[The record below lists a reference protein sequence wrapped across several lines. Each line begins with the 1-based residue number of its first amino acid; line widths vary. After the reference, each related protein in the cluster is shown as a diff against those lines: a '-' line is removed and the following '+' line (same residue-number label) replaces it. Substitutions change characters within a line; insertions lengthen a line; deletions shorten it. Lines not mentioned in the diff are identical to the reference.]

1 MTHMTKTQVY
11 LREEDL
17 RALQAAARR
26 TGRTTASL
34 IREAI
39 QRVWL
44 DRTPMG
50 PVALWS
56 GEVNR
61 SSVEHDAIYDEP

>member
-1 MTHMTKTQVY
+1 MTPMTKTQVY

-26 TGRTTASL
+26 TGRSTASL

-39 QRVWL
+39 QRVWI
-44 DRTPMG
+44 DRVPTG
-50 PVALWS
+50 PVAIWD
-56 GEVNR
+56 GPVGR
-61 SSVEHDAIYDEP
+61 TSVDHDAIYDEP